1 MEDKLDQKTTRYAA
15 SAEVDSSVSEASVVD
30 GVLQQD
36 KGLPVHI
43 TTPLIGVLEDFTDA
57 GQAVV
62 SHPLAPETYYEAL
75 STQILSTS
83 DIGKPVTLIF
93 NQGRAD
99 QPIVMGV
106 IQPQALPDEPVELNY
121 DSGVVIKSGDSR
133 MELDPDGHVSVKGV
147 TIQHQAYSALRLKG
161 ASVKIN

>member
-1 MEDKLDQKTTRYAA
+1 MEEKLDRKTNSYAA
-15 SAEVDSSVSEASVVD
+15 LEAASSVSESSYVD

-36 KGLPVHI
+36 KGHPVHI
-43 TTPLIGVLEDFTDA
+43 TTPLIGVLEDFTDS

-62 SHPLAPETYYEAL
+62 SHPLAPEQYYEAL

-83 DIGKPVTLIF
+83 DLGKPVTLLF

-99 QPIVMGV
+99 QPIVVGV
-106 IQPQALPDEPVELNY
+106 IQAQALPDEPVELNY
-121 DSGVVIKSGDSR
+121 ESGVVIKSGDGR
-133 MELDPDGHVSVKGV
+133 MELDPDGHVSIKGV
-147 TIQHQAYSALRLKG
+147 TVQNQAYSALRLKG

>member
-1 MEDKLDQKTTRYAA
+1 MEEKLDQKNTRYATSDEA
-15 SAEVDSSVSEASVVD
+15 TSSVYESSVVD

-36 KGLPVHI
+36 KGHPVHI

-62 SHPLAPETYYEAL
+62 SHPLALEQYYEAL

-99 QPIVMGV
+99 QPIVIGV
-106 IQPQALPDEPVELNY
+106 IQAQALPDEPVELNY
-121 DSGVVIKSGDSR
+121 ESGVVIKSGDGS
-133 MELDPDGHVSVKGV
+133 MELDPDGHVSIKGV
-147 TIQHQAYSALRLKG
+147 TVQNQAYSALRLKG